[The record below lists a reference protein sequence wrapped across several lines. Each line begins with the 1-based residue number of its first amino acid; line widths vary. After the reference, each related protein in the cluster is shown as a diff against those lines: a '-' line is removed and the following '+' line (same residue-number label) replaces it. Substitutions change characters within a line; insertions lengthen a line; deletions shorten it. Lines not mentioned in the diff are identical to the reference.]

1 MTPEQK
7 FGYFNRYGDM
17 PREPKK
23 PSSHGNLYY
32 DGQLLH
38 EGKPYPL
45 LQSIKKQMINQGYL
59 PAKIEIHKHNEQR

>member
-1 MTPEQK
+1 MTDQERNFYIHRNTGKLPQE
-7 FGYFNRYGDM
+7 
-17 PREPKK
+17 PRK

-38 EGKPYPL
+38 EGKPYAL

-59 PAKIEIHKHNEQR
+59 PAKIEIHRHTT